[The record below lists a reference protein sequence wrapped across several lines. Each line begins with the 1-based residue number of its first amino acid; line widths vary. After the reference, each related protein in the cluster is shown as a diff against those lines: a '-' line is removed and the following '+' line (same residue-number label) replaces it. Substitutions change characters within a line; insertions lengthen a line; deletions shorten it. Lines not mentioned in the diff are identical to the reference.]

1 MVGLQMRNYAK
12 SSTLD
17 LSQGEQLEFWSVQWG
32 VSADEIKEV
41 ASRVGDQVDDIA
53 AALGEDIF
61 FPKG

>member
-1 MVGLQMRNYAK
+1 MRNYAN

-17 LSQGEQLEFWSVQWG
+17 LSQGEQLEFWSTKWG
-32 VSADEIKEV
+32 VSPDEIKEA

-53 AALGEDIF
+53 AALGERIF